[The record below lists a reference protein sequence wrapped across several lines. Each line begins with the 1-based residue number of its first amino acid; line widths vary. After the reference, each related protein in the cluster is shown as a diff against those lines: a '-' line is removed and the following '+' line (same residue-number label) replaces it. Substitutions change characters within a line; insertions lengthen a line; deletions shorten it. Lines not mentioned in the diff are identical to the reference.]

1 MIDQQIHQFINDT
14 SVVSTKTSS
23 INGGGNRSMI
33 DQQIHQFI
41 LIGSP
46 ISDITGHG
54 CVSKVSIIISFAVSR
69 VGCSV
74 WIRSF
79 TLVTSIL
86 FILNVS
92 IVSSWPSSVASVS
105 SKTIN
110 AVSVSTID
118 KELFGQVIDGSG
130 TVLDVEARFN

>member
-1 MIDQQIHQFINDT
+1 MVIIVHAVHVVDLITTLPIINDT
-14 SVVSTKTSS
+14 SVVSTKT
-23 INGGGNRSMI
+23 
-33 DQQIHQFI
+33 
-41 LIGSP
+41 
-46 ISDITGHG
+46 SDITGHG

-74 WIRSF
+74 GIRSF
-79 TLVTSIL
+79 TLVTSFL

-92 IVSSWPSSVASVS
+92 IVSSWPSSVASIS